1 MGGRRRWRRSG
12 TAMSGL
18 WTETLHDRG
27 MVRWEPDSR
36 GRLEQAAL
44 ALFGE
49 LGYEQTTVAAIAERA
64 GVTERTFFRHFA
76 DKREVL
82 FGAGTMLQDAIV
94 AGVQAAD
101 PERSP
106 LAAVAEGF
114 AAAGKLLQARRP
126 FALARSA
133 IIAAN
138 PALQERELIKLAS
151 IADAVGQTLRTRG
164 VSEPDADLVAQL
176 SVAAF
181 HVAFGH
187 WVATADAPP
196 LPQLINQA
204 FERMTALAR

>member
-1 MGGRRRWRRSG
+1 
-12 TAMSGL
+12 MSPP
-18 WTETLHDRG
+18 DINYDSI

-49 LGYEQTTVAAIAERA
+49 LGFEDTTVAAIAERA

-82 FGAGTMLQDAIV
+82 FGGGTVLEDAIV
-94 AGVQAAD
+94 AGVKSAGPQLSA
-101 PERSP
+101 

-114 AAAGKLLQARRP
+114 AAAGELLQGRRQ

-151 IADAVGQTLRTRG
+151 ISSGVRDALRGRG
-164 VSEPDADLVAQL
+164 VSDPDAELLAQL
-176 SVAAF
+176 GVAAF
-181 HVAFGH
+181 RVAFGQ

-196 LPQLINQA
+196 LRKLIDEA
-204 FERMTALAR
+204 FGRIASLTDAAPAGVASPRPRL

>member
-1 MGGRRRWRRSG
+1 MSC
-12 TAMSGL
+12 TAINYD
-18 WTETLHDRG
+18 WV
-27 MVRWEPDSR
+27 MVRWEPDSP

-49 LGYEQTTVAAIAERA
+49 LGYEETTVAAIAERA

-82 FGAGTMLQDAIV
+82 FGGGTAFQDAIV
-94 AGVQAAD
+94 AGVQRAD
-101 PERSP
+101 AELPP

-114 AAAGKLLQARRP
+114 AAVGDQLQGRRQ
-126 FALARSA
+126 FALARNA

-151 IADAVGQTLRTRG
+151 IARAVGETLRRRG
-164 VSEPDADLVAQL
+164 LGEPDAELAAEL
-176 SVAAF
+176 GVAAF
-181 HVAFGH
+181 RVAFGQ

-196 LPQLINQA
+196 LRELIDDA
-204 FERMTALAR
+204 FARTAALAR

>member
-1 MGGRRRWRRSG
+1 
-12 TAMSGL
+12 MSGSDINYD
-18 WTETLHDRG
+18 WV

-44 ALFGE
+44 ALFAE
-49 LGYEQTTVAAIAERA
+49 LGYEETTVAAIAERA

-82 FGAGTMLQDAIV
+82 FGGGTVLQDAIV
-94 AGVQAAD
+94 AGVQGAG
-101 PERSP
+101 PELSP

-114 AAAGKLLQARRP
+114 GAAGELLQGRRQ

-151 IADAVGQTLRTRG
+151 IASAVGAMLRRRG
-164 VSEPDADLVAQL
+164 VSDPDADLVAEL
-176 SVAAF
+176 GVAAF
-181 HVAFGH
+181 RVAFGQ
-187 WVATADAPP
+187 WVTTPDAPP
-196 LPQLINQA
+196 LAELIDEA
-204 FERMTALAR
+204 FGRMAALAR

>member
-1 MGGRRRWRRSG
+1 
-12 TAMSGL
+12 
-18 WTETLHDRG
+18 

-49 LGYEQTTVAAIAERA
+49 LGFEETTVAAIAERA

-82 FGAGTMLQDAIV
+82 FGGGTVLQEAIV
-94 AGVQAAD
+94 AGVQRAG
-101 PERSP
+101 PELSP

-114 AAAGKLLQARRP
+114 AAAGELLQGRRQ

-151 IADAVGQTLRTRG
+151 IAGAVGETLRGRG
-164 VSEPDADLVAQL
+164 VNEPDADLVGQL
-176 SVAAF
+176 GVAAF
-181 HVAFGH
+181 AVAFGQ

-196 LPQLINQA
+196 LSGLINEA
-204 FERMTALAR
+204 FERMAALAR

>member
-1 MGGRRRWRRSG
+1 
-12 TAMSGL
+12 MSGSDINYD
-18 WTETLHDRG
+18 WV
-27 MVRWEPDSR
+27 MVRWVPDSR

-49 LGYEQTTVAAIAERA
+49 LGFEETTVAAIAERA

-82 FGAGTMLQDAIV
+82 FGGGTALQDAIA
-94 AGVQAAD
+94 AGVQGAD

-114 AAAGKLLQARRP
+114 AAAGELLQGRRQ
-126 FALARSA
+126 FALARNA

-151 IADAVGQTLRTRG
+151 IGAAIAETLRGRG
-164 VSEPDADLVAQL
+164 VSEPDAGLAAQL
-176 SVAAF
+176 GVAAF
-181 HVAFGH
+181 RVAFGQ
-187 WVATADAPP
+187 WVAAADAPP
-196 LPQLINQA
+196 LSELIDEA
-204 FERMTALAR
+204 FGRMVALAR

>member
-1 MGGRRRWRRSG
+1 
-12 TAMSGL
+12 
-18 WTETLHDRG
+18 
-27 MVRWEPDSR
+27 MVRWEPDSP

-49 LGYEQTTVAAIAERA
+49 LGFEETTVAAIADRA

-82 FGAGTMLQDAIV
+82 FGGGTMLQDAIV
-94 AGVQAAD
+94 AGVQGAA
-101 PERSP
+101 PELSP
-106 LAAVAEGF
+106 LAAVTEGF
-114 AAAGKLLQARRP
+114 AVAGELLQGRRQ

-151 IADAVGQTLRTRG
+151 IAGAVGETLRGRG
-164 VSEPDADLVAQL
+164 VSEPDAGLVAQL
-176 SVAAF
+176 GLAAF
-181 HVAFGH
+181 HVAFGQ

-196 LPQLINQA
+196 LPELINEA
-204 FERMTALAR
+204 FGRMATLAR

>member
-1 MGGRRRWRRSG
+1 
-12 TAMSGL
+12 
-18 WTETLHDRG
+18 

-49 LGYEQTTVAAIAERA
+49 LGFEDTTVAAIAERA

-82 FGAGTMLQDAIV
+82 FGGGTSFQDTIV
-94 AGVQAAD
+94 AGVQAAGPD
-101 PERSP
+101 RSP
-106 LAAVAEGF
+106 LEAVAAGF
-114 AAAGKLLQARRP
+114 AAAGALLEGRRE

-138 PALQERELIKLAS
+138 PGLQERELIKLAS
-151 IADAVGQTLRTRG
+151 IAAAVGESLRERG
-164 VSEPDADLVAQL
+164 VGEPDADLVAEL
-176 SVAAF
+176 GVAAF
-181 HVAFGH
+181 RVAFSQ

-196 LPQLINQA
+196 LPELIDEA
-204 FERMTALAR
+204 FGRMAALAR

>member
-1 MGGRRRWRRSG
+1 
-12 TAMSGL
+12 MSDSDINYD
-18 WTETLHDRG
+18 WV

-44 ALFGE
+44 ALFAE
-49 LGYEQTTVAAIAERA
+49 LGYEETTVAAIAERA

-82 FGAGTMLQDAIV
+82 FGGGTALQDAIV
-94 AGVQAAD
+94 ARVQGAG
-101 PERSP
+101 PQLPP

-114 AAAGKLLQARRP
+114 AAAGELLQGRRQ

-151 IADAVGQTLRTRG
+151 IASAVGETLRGRG
-164 VSEPDADLVAQL
+164 ASEPDADLVAQL
-176 SVAAF
+176 GVAAF
-181 HVAFGH
+181 RVAFGE
-187 WVATADAPP
+187 WVTTADAPP
-196 LPQLINQA
+196 LSELIDEA
-204 FERMTALAR
+204 FARMTALAR

>member
-1 MGGRRRWRRSG
+1 
-12 TAMSGL
+12 
-18 WTETLHDRG
+18 

-36 GRLEQAAL
+36 GRLEQAAV

-49 LGYEQTTVAAIAERA
+49 LGFEETTVAAIAQRA

-82 FGAGTMLQDAIV
+82 FGGGTVLQDAIV
-94 AGVQAAD
+94 AAVRAAGA
-101 PERSP
+101 ELSP

-114 AAAGKLLQARRP
+114 AAAGELLQGRRQ

-151 IADAVGQTLRTRG
+151 IAGAIGETLRGRG
-164 VSEPDADLVAQL
+164 VSDPDADLVAQL
-176 SVAAF
+176 GVAAF
-181 HVAFGH
+181 RVAFGQ
-187 WVATADAPP
+187 WVATADAPA
-196 LPQLINQA
+196 LSELINEA
-204 FERMTALAR
+204 FDRMAALAR